1 MRSSTAEAG
10 DRKAAPAPRPS
21 HGPGPPRPHPPHGVQ
36 QGPRNYKTLYDKELG
51 AKETIRR
58 YNGHIPGHPKYD
70 VKLPLSDPR
79 NHYIQFRTIA
89 QADLVVPSF
98 TVDRNTVFYPKVEVA
113 MFDLNDNVNK
123 AFLQQLAN
131 KVAPPIDLEVF
142 YHPITKKHMGM
153 AMIVFSTYEEARRF
167 VHEYNMR
174 TVMGSQVSCCHD
186 PYFTLLSQRYED
198 ATGEEM
204 RIPVHL
210 KGLEETILNT
220 RRSHFAMKNEV
231 LQRGRPSSS
240 SLYAAEQT
248 EHVDMDME
256 SPTVPSVDVIQRGLD
271 KRNTPCTPV
280 PEVSTPRN
288 EILVRGTNT
297 PARPRTPPMEPPITT
312 SAPPTVPLPAVVP
325 PPNAFLPQIPPPMI
339 PPFHPGTVNAEDR
352 ASTSSGGP
360 TNFQQNTWSNPTHCN
375 SFNMYGMINNCLPTF
390 PLLPWPPYDPFQ
402 GTSNFDPPINP
413 MISPEQSPTW
423 KGCGT
428 KQNHGYAGF
437 CEDRRVCMWSR
448 HGRAGFEND
457 LWDERT
463 RPQTPHSVQY
473 SDDKRC
479 RPYSGGNFGN
489 LKPWERK
496 SRNRVKCGSWRRR
509 NCDPRSKKFYR
520 RDGFVVRRYYYEQ
533 KSPDRFSEGPSE
545 DHNNNDSRNL
555 ELENLAS
562 PLRKKSRWDD
572 PGNDFIS
579 SQSQPGPSGAPIPPI
594 PPIPPVF
601 GMTYP
606 PPPPYSAVP
615 ADGSAIFPPGYPHP
629 SIGAPVANVAEEKAT
644 TSQSE
649 PPQESRRG
657 KRENRSR
664 PHKKKKKKR
673 RRRSSDSSSS
683 STSGSSLN
691 IGEYLRVEKKEM
703 STKYIS
709 REREGREKTIVEEIK
724 TITKRKKYTVTESKR
739 NDIKQTPGLQKI
751 SSDESDEKAEV
762 EEEKFE
768 KEQSPSP
775 SKISE
780 KEKKIEGHRWSSSST
795 DSDVEL
801 TLKKDKKT
809 EKTLSASSSHHDLS
823 SRTPV
828 PPIVAPPAPP
838 PVVFSPETHSL
849 PHVAAP
855 VVSTPT
861 LPPPP
866 TMGIPLPP
874 PGANIPLPP
883 THLPPPPFP
892 LPPMNPA
899 IPLGAPAFNPLL
911 PPPNFCPPP
920 PQVYVKRD
928 FPKVALRFVEEPP
941 SCPTTSTPSTS
952 SHQTLADRVA
962 SIFGADV
969 GGQSRNARP
978 GSSISQRQGSD
989 DAVCDDVDD
998 MDVDVGSSISPPPEG
1013 LMSTSPVD
1021 QMRRNGKEPRRT
1033 RQGTADK
1040 EKRQFAKNVAVVRE
1054 ATEKTIGEEIVDVVT
1069 KDFYK
1074 RVEGVSFEI
1083 LEEVLAEIR
1092 HELEE
1097 QKRNEAQEA
1106 LRAQAQMV
1114 TPEKPS
1120 DVAQLCSP
1128 LSASLNATPEKLGAF
1143 PFTIN
1148 MPKLPSFRR
1157 KVRPPSPE
1165 SESETRSPLV
1175 RKCDEESDDSDVA
1188 HKSSS
1193 SSQNSSESSD
1203 EVVLRR
1209 KGQAQRNRSLSASGS
1224 ESSSE
1229 LSSNESE
1236 HQSRKSSQSS
1246 KSVQKLDT
1254 PSVVASTAV
1263 STASSVASSSEST
1276 PPSDDEERDASTITE
1291 EPIPVPIVE
1300 PEVEKEDLTPLWEK
1314 ILGDTSLDWSEGLPR
1329 TLYHVSLTEHCY
1341 FKLPENEKKT
1351 GEENAKDVTV
1361 QVQVRVE
1368 DKQEKVPAP
1377 PKKTKATKVDRELL
1391 RLFPAVEIRAP
1402 PKPKVIYPP
1411 WTDEERKRHIYCW
1424 DCCFDPEDQEYLRQA
1439 WTDLQP
1445 AGDDAKPPPWIR
1457 PVRFNFRSWA
1467 DKPRLLDKPVK
1478 KGRVDQ
1484 YFADGELDGI
1494 LPIEG
1499 GCARTRGY
1507 FKMTAK
1513 EKRSLIRR
1521 PEDEQRD
1528 KTVINERD
1536 EAAVRHNLVLTKES
1550 RSMHR
1555 RLLTTMG
1562 DANTDFF
1569 KVNQLKYRKK
1579 MIKFARSRIHGWGL
1593 YAMEAIAPDD
1603 MIVEYV
1609 GQKVRNTVAD
1619 VREKAYERRGIGSSY
1634 LFRID
1639 DTTVIDATRMGN
1651 FARFINHSCQPNCY
1665 AKVVTVDGDKRIV
1678 IYSKTLINK
1687 GDEITYDYKFPIED
1701 DKVDCLCGA
1710 PNCRGTLN

>member
-339 PPFHPGTVNAEDR
+339 PPFHP
-352 ASTSSGGP
+352 
-360 TNFQQNTWSNPTHCN
+360 
-375 SFNMYGMINNCLPTF
+375 
-390 PLLPWPPYDPFQ
+390 
-402 GTSNFDPPINP
+402 
-413 MISPEQSPTW
+413 
-423 KGCGT
+423 
-428 KQNHGYAGF
+428 
-437 CEDRRVCMWSR
+437 
-448 HGRAGFEND
+448 
-457 LWDERT
+457 
-463 RPQTPHSVQY
+463 
-473 SDDKRC
+473 
-479 RPYSGGNFGN
+479 
-489 LKPWERK
+489 
-496 SRNRVKCGSWRRR
+496 
-509 NCDPRSKKFYR
+509 
-520 RDGFVVRRYYYEQ
+520 
-533 KSPDRFSEGPSE
+533 
-545 DHNNNDSRNL
+545 
-555 ELENLAS
+555 
-562 PLRKKSRWDD
+562 
-572 PGNDFIS
+572 DFIS

-739 NDIKQTPGLQKI
+739 NDIKHQLQQTPGLQKI